1 MSQSGHGYVGDD
13 ESMSSEPHS
22 PRSVGAADV
31 PVPGS
36 GAAAEAA
43 AEEPL
48 SETGDSEHVS
58 DGAPG
63 PREMRELRRMP
74 PQQILR
80 ELRRT
85 QCPECERKC
94 VGGPPGLLVNPRH
107 AMDPTSGLCWNCTL
121 IEQIQWNYTH
131 TPYSDEEEEAIHVH
145 LRALVLFQDAI
156 QRARAYPIR
165 VTDRVSD

>member
-36 GAAAEAA
+36 EAAAEAA

-63 PREMRELRRMP
+63 PP

-85 QCPECERKC
+85 PCPECERKC
-94 VGGPPGLLVNPRH
+94 VGGPPGLLTNPRY
-107 AMDPTSGLCWNCTL
+107 ALDPTSGLCWNCTL

-156 QRARAYPIR
+156 QHARAYPLR
-165 VTDRVSD
+165 VMDRD